1 MAEEDKELYEKYDI
15 YFESTKTT
23 KTGKIFSKLRSN
35 LFGKNKSNSTSSS
48 GDSTP
53 HVYSYIPLYE
63 SPTSNEI
70 HGDVDIYL
78 DLEELRESNRTS
90 AFPDNGYYSYKEIH
104 KIEKSNDNYEDAE
117 QKQPVQYYELVFKS
131 KERKLA
137 VELIALCN
145 LNGKEKDVKKTA
157 HIFYELGLVYR
168 EKSPDK
174 FSLVRAA
181 ALFNAARIRN
191 FDVEEKCTQR
201 LFELSHHIQT
211 LAKAQNQENL
221 VVKANK
227 LAKEIESM
235 RTYVKYALDNLEQVP
250 DDMKKTMQLTC
261 EIEKI
266 KAIHNLQRIVTAEYI
281 RLMSDLSAFC
291 MRVMGEPP
299 CQFTIVGMGSLARKE
314 ITPYSDF
321 EHVIVLEEGCQKCG
335 EKYEETLEYFRWYS
349 VIFHVVI
356 INLKETI
363 IPSMAIPSLN
373 DDSSETGDWFFDAFT
388 KRGISFDGMMPHA
401 CKFPLG
407 RTPTADKPFTTELIK
422 PVSEMLNFLNSDEIL
437 KQGYHLGDIL
447 TKTCF
452 VYGSEE
458 IFNNFV
464 DGIEEKLST
473 VYEKGTFDE
482 LIAQLK
488 KDLDNFAINKN
499 ALAVLKTEK
508 TFNVKRLVYRSTTL
522 FISAWGRLKGVHASS
537 SFDIIIALKEKNVI
551 SQKQKHKLMYAVALA
566 CEIRLRVYAEKDKQ
580 DDIYSSDLF
589 QKSSFR
595 TALDA
600 VGKTSLIN
608 YFQIAY
614 ALQLSIC
621 KKINI
626 KPKHLITDPNMLN
639 VSVCSVLGLQDLTN
653 KLLQVSMTGTSPSI
667 NIFDFDECISY
678 LEEGMRMSFR
688 KLSIQIEEVSKL
700 PTNTENAIEL
710 AYRCCY
716 LANYFYR
723 IQSYQNAFEFV
734 LQALKHVR
742 TVSRE
747 SILYASCNELAGCC
761 LMKMN
766 KYNKAWFYFEE
777 ALKVYQMLLDED
789 AYIIWDDAL
798 VHHNLGVCLA
808 HCNKFVEAKQHLH
821 KALPMRNERNY
832 NNKTAET
839 YFYIGFCLSK
849 MSKFTLSDLYLK
861 ESLKIF
867 KEATIYE
874 NCDSKYAESLLCL
887 TQNHPNK
894 ASRLE
899 DIIDFRLILQ
909 DHLLHMQSHDIGSAL
924 TLFSIGKCLLE
935 LKFFDLSYSFLTTA
949 LQFYGVSNH
958 HVVDKNVCLF
968 DSSIGACLMQQH
980 KHNQAQVHLQESLA
994 TFKAISI
1001 DIEKDEDVAM
1011 AFNLVGSCFLQMKL
1025 IQEARINFEKS
1036 LAIFKVLPA
1045 NEERKLRLAALY
1057 NDLGVCCM
1065 ELQDYEEAL
1074 QILQL
1079 SENIKSILLSIEEVL
1094 CEDRVAT
1101 LNNIGKCL
1109 MKLHRYNEALKIL
1122 KEALQLKNEM
1132 ELSPLVAAVFNN
1144 IGLCHMETNNFEQS
1158 FTCFQEAYDFCT
1170 QALESGTSFGPVV
1183 RKQLADVL
1191 NNFGLNY
1198 LNMKHYGHA
1207 LTCFQDSLFYYESI
1221 STPENESEDIFIVLN
1236 NLGLCYMSMNVYQQA
1251 LRYFKDSLAFFEV
1264 YATSEWAN
1272 VTIAALCNNI
1282 GLCLMRKELNTDSLK
1297 FFIKSLSLYQKSA
1310 SNNQDVAVV
1319 IHNITLVY
1327 MNLGELKDSFQ
1338 FLENALKLYRNS
1350 CGDPDS
1356 DPHFAEILHSMG
1368 LCKKRMGENAEAV
1381 RFFEQSLKIRELT
1394 SPNVA
1399 TDPDVLRT
1407 LYNAGMCLPA
1417 LSEGEKSSFESIY
1430 RGITLKTI
1438 RKLF

>member
-1 MAEEDKELYEKYDI
+1 MAEEDKELYDDFDI
-15 YFESTKTT
+15 NFQPSKET
-23 KTGKIFSKLRSN
+23 KTGKIFSKLRRN
-35 LFGKNKSNSTSSS
+35 FFRKNKSKSAITVEDFTS
-48 GDSTP
+48 
-53 HVYSYIPLYE
+53 HAYAYIPLHVP
-63 SPTSNEI
+63 PTGN
-70 HGDVDIYL
+70 DIYDDGEIYITL
-78 DLEELRESNRTS
+78 DEALESSRTKALS
-90 AFPDNGYYSYKEIH
+90 GSGYSSYKEIQ
-104 KIEKSNDNYEDAE
+104 KIEKSKDNYEDAE
-117 QKQPVQYYELVFKS
+117 QKKPGQIYELCIKS
-131 KERKLA
+131 KESKLA
-137 VELIALCN
+137 FELIALCDT
-145 LNGKEKDVKKTA
+145 NGKEKDINKTA
-157 HIFYELGLVYR
+157 HIFHELGIVYR

-191 FDVEEKCTQR
+191 FDVEAKCTRR
-201 LFELSHHIQT
+201 LFELSHHVQV
-211 LAKAQNQENL
+211 LAKARNRENL
-221 VVKANK
+221 VVKANQI
-227 LAKEIESM
+227 AEEIKTM
-235 RTYVKYALDNLEQVP
+235 RTKVKYALARLEQVP
-250 DDMKKTMQLTC
+250 DDIEKIERLTC

-266 KAIHNLQRIVTAEYI
+266 ETVRNIQHNVTADYI
-281 RLMSDLSAFC
+281 KLMSNLSAFC
-291 MRVMGEPP
+291 MHVMGEPP
-299 CQFTIVGMGSLARKE
+299 CQFAIVGMGSLARKE

-321 EHVIVLEEGCQKCG
+321 EHVIVLEEGCQKYG
-335 EKYEETLEYFRWYS
+335 KKYEETLEYFRWYS

-356 INLKETI
+356 LNLKETI

-373 DDSSETGDWFFDAFT
+373 DDSSEMGNWFFDTFT

-407 RTPTADKPFTTELIK
+407 RTPTADKPFMTELIK
-422 PVSEMLNFLNSDEIL
+422 PLSEMLSFLNSDEIL

-458 IFNNFV
+458 IFFSFSQGV
-464 DGIEEKLST
+464 EKKLST
-473 VYEKGTFDE
+473 VYERGTFDD
-482 LIAQLK
+482 LKAQLK

-499 ALAVLKTEK
+499 ALAVLKAEK
-508 TFNVKRLVYRSTTL
+508 TFNVKRLIYRSTTL

-537 SFDIIIALKEKNVI
+537 SFDIITALREKNII
-551 SQKQKHKLMYAVALA
+551 SRKQKHKLMYAVALA
-566 CEIRLRVYAEKDKQ
+566 CEIRLRVYTEKDKQ
-580 DDIYSSDLF
+580 DDIYTSDLL

-608 YFQIAY
+608 FFQIAY

-653 KLLQVSMTGTSPSI
+653 KLPQVSMTGASPNI
-667 NIFDFDECISY
+667 NIFDFDECVSY
-678 LEEGMRMSFR
+678 LEEGMRMNLQNLTIH
-688 KLSIQIEEVSKL
+688 KEEVSKL
-700 PTNTENAIEL
+700 PMHTENSIEI
-710 AYRCCY
+710 AYRY
-716 LANYFYR
+716 SYSANYFYS
-723 IQSYQNAFEFV
+723 IQSYQNAFEFF
-734 LQALKHVR
+734 LQALKHAKI
-742 TVSRE
+742 VSRE

-761 LMKMN
+761 LMKMK

-777 ALKVYQMLLDED
+777 VLKVYQMLSDED
-789 AYIIWDDAL
+789 AYIIWNEAL

-808 HCNKFVEAKQHLH
+808 HCNCFVEAKQHLH
-821 KALPMRNERNY
+821 KALPMRNERNQ
-832 NNKTAET
+832 NKETAET

-874 NCDSKYAESLLCL
+874 NCGHEYAEALLCL

-909 DHLLHMQSHDIGSAL
+909 DHLIHMQSHAVSSAL

-949 LQFYGVSNH
+949 LQFYIVSNQ

-968 DSSIGACLMQQH
+968 DSSIGVCLMQQH

-1074 QILQL
+1074 QVLQL

-1122 KEALQLKNEM
+1122 KEALQLKNKM

-1158 FTCFQEAYDFCT
+1158 FICFQEAYDLCT
-1170 QALESGTSFGPVV
+1170 QALESGTSFGPVI

-1221 STPENESEDIFIVLN
+1221 STPEDESEDIFIVLN

-1251 LRYFKDSLAFFEV
+1251 LHYFKDSLAFFEV
-1264 YATSEWAN
+1264 YPTSEWPN
-1272 VTIAALCNNI
+1272 LTIAALCNNI
-1282 GLCLMRKELNTDSLK
+1282 GLCLMRKELNKDSLK
-1297 FFIKSLSLYQKSA
+1297 FFIKSLTLYQKSA
-1310 SNNQDVAVV
+1310 SSNQDVAAV

-1356 DPHFAEILHSMG
+1356 DPNFAEILHSMG

-1381 RFFEQSLKIRELT
+1381 KFFEQSLKIRELT
-1394 SPNVA
+1394 SSNVA
-1399 TDPDVLRT
+1399 TDPNVLRT